1 VITPRTEALKPSLDL
16 LLNAMERWSK
26 HDKRANM
33 THVND
38 VFLRHVVPEKQEVYL
53 TVRWSGLNAPSLT
66 GEIPEAMADEP
77 LKDRLMEAISERP
90 LGGFLKPYF
99 FQPGDL
105 ADLTVVG
112 SMVEITDERNGD
124 EGIRV
129 QLMGQN
135 ARSLMR
141 TPPKDTPQ
149 YRAPLGLRLAYDP
162 ESGQMTHTLAEDAH
176 LALLSDP
183 AYAEV
188 MIGVELQC
196 EATLRLTL
204 MPERVAD
211 FQRQVV
217 LMQWE
222 ARMDTPRQKPYGQ
235 AAPRGRTRWTQDDI
249 QPERRGGT
257 TLPLDDPRWY
267 LNAWAAVVLQRR
279 DVFEMRHATLSDYV
293 AAHDLERQG
302 QPPIRHTPRPGEGFG
317 FERQYTHARGH
328 LVPPEAPTG
337 ESSSKDETPSSSEP
351 TA

>member
-1 VITPRTEALKPSLDL
+1 MITPRTEALKPSLDL

-112 SMVEITDERNGD
+112 SMVEITDGRNGD

-162 ESGQMTHTLAEDAH
+162 ESGQMTYTLAEDAH

-196 EATLRLTL
+196 EATLRMTL
-204 MPERVAD
+204 MPQYLAD

-222 ARMDTPRQKPYGQ
+222 ARMDTPRQKPSPGQGVRARYG
-235 AAPRGRTRWTQDDI
+235 RGFQDT
-249 QPERRGGT
+249 PNEMHRGT
-257 TLPLDDPRWY
+257 SFPTDDARSY
-267 LNAWAAVVLQRR
+267 LNAWAAIVLQRS
-279 DVFEMRHATLSDYV
+279 DVFEMRHASLSDYV

-317 FERQYTHARGH
+317 FERQYMHARGH
-328 LVPPEAPTG
+328 LVPPEAPAG
-337 ESSSKDETPSSSEP
+337 ESSSKYEAPSPSEP